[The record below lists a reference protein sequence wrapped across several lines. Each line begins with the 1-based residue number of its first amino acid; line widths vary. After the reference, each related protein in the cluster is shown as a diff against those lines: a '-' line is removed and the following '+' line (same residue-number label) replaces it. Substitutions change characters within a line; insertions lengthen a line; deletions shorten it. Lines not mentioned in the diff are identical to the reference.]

1 MYASACLL
9 LLLLSLSCLVSHN
22 PYSTQTR
29 ALCTTATAQYS
40 YLTVIPLSYFLAQPR
55 TMHKPQTLFPSLLLL
70 LCGDISLNPG
80 PVSASHSYPAA
91 FVTPSAASA
100 APPPP
105 PPSLHIP
112 RQTRSSNKTFLLYSL
127 NIRSLLNPQNYA
139 ALTDLAS
146 SSHPPDLIA
155 LQETKISNS
164 SSSDAHMSYSLPPGY
179 SLHSFPR
186 TTPSKRNTAEISG
199 GGSAFLVHEP
209 AIVLYCSCLTFKS
222 FECSS
227 ITLRLVSDIL
237 TVYNNYRPPDSSA
250 YSTKQSVFIDEFGS
264 LLSR

>member
-9 LLLLSLSCLVSHN
+9 LLSLRCLVPHN

-40 YLTVIPLSYFLAQPR
+40 YLTVIPLSYFLTQPR
-55 TMHKPQTLFPSLLLL
+55 TMHKPQKLFPSLLL

-100 APPPP
+100 AAPPPP
-105 PPSLHIP
+105 SSSLHIP

-127 NIRSLLNPQNYA
+127 NIRSLLNPQNSA
-139 ALTDLAS
+139 ALTDLAP

-155 LQETKISNS
+155 LQETKISTS

-179 SLHSFPR
+179 SLHRFPR
-186 TTPSKRNTAEISG
+186 T
-199 GGSAFLVHEP
+199 
-209 AIVLYCSCLTFKS
+209 
-222 FECSS
+222 
-227 ITLRLVSDIL
+227 
-237 TVYNNYRPPDSSA
+237 PPP
-250 YSTKQSVFIDEFGS
+250 KKN
-264 LLSR
+264 